1 MNNEE
6 LIAILE
12 DALRYVH
19 GSYECAFPD
28 EQENQDV
35 ADSVVQAINRLK
47 AEAEPDFIE
56 QVDANTIDFL
66 RDALDV
72 TSARIAVIEAENQRL
87 TELLAIEKDVS
98 EGALIA
104 NQLSFNVDKSVNDS
118 LNKLVKHV
126 MNTNQELRNENQR
139 LRDANRWIPVREGL
153 PEVEGEFWVTISR
166 TPTSHSAHFV
176 CIDLFDG
183 DEFNALDVIAWREL
197 PALYQEDV

>member
-72 TSARIAVIEAENQRL
+72 TSARIAELEAENQRL
-87 TELLAIEKDVS
+87 KDENRWTPVEERLPTSDGNKDVILVNA
-98 EGALIA
+98 EGYRW
-104 NQLSFNVDKSVNDS
+104 QTVVWF
-118 LNKLVKHV
+118 
-126 MNTNQELRNENQR
+126 ENARFVLQSG
-139 LRDANRWIPVREGL
+139 E
-153 PEVEGEFWVTISR
+153 EVEFWSER
-166 TPTSHSAHFV
+166 RPEPYQG
-176 CIDLFDG
+176 DL
-183 DEFNALDVIAWREL
+183 
-197 PALYQEDV
+197 